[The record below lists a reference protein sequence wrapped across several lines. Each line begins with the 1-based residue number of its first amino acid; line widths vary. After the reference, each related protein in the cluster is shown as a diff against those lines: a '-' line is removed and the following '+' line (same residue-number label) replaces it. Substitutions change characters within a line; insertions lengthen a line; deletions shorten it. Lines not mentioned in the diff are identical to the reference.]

1 MARNEA
7 KAATAAAG
15 LPSYFRSTGEGGL
28 LTADDERR
36 LADAIVQMEDAA
48 RSSLAATGRGLA
60 VYIAGD
66 RQSRDVAH
74 DDPTGPRDLGLAC

>member
-7 KAATAAAG
+7 KAAAAG
-15 LPSYFRSTGEGGL
+15 LLSYFHSIGEEGL

-48 RSSLAATGRGLA
+48 RSCLAATGRQLA
-60 VYIAGD
+60 IYIASDCQG
-66 RQSRDVAH
+66 RDVRL
-74 DDPTGPRDLGLAC
+74 DDPAGARNLGLAC